1 MSKELEYTNYFNAEY
16 ITDEIQNN
24 LSPKEQC
31 LHRTNKDYEEQP
43 LVLMNAI
50 GFLSDFYENDSED
63 DDPELKHR
71 RPIIDETINKLSRLF
86 LLQLNDQ
93 DRRDFINNNGSQ
105 SYTNTKS
112 NYETL
117 KTYLE
122 RRGIKQWVMRKK
134 K

>member
-1 MSKELEYTNYFNAEY
+1 MSEYTNYFNAEY
-16 ITDEIQNN
+16 VIDEIHNN
-24 LSPKEQC
+24 LSPKEQI
-31 LHRTNKDYEEQP
+31 LHRTNKDYEELP

-86 LLQLNDQ
+86 LLELNDQ

-112 NYETL
+112 NFETL